1 MQIMAGGTKASG
13 LSPEV
18 ETFLSSLSIDSKLLD
33 DDLQASIAH
42 ATMLGERG
50 ILGKQDA
57 EAIADCLR
65 TMRAEAAAGEL
76 FPDPESEDIHSFIEA
91 ELTRRLGEVG
101 KAVHAGR
108 SRNDQV
114 ATAFRLRIVKA
125 FQRTEAA
132 VYSAIEAIVQLAE
145 KNSDSLMPGYTHLQK
160 AQPITL
166 AHHLLA
172 WGAALERDA
181 SRFRDGRA
189 RADECPL
196 GSGALAGS
204 GLPIDRERTASVLG
218 FARPSRNTMDA
229 VADRDACVEYAAA
242 CANLMAHLS
251 RACEDMALWASSE
264 YGFVRVGDSASTGS
278 SIMPQKRNPDP
289 AELIRGKSARV
300 FGNLQALLVLQK
312 GLAYAYNRDLQ
323 EDKELFFDLET
334 TTTACLKAFA
344 VLVSAL
350 EPRKDRM
357 RKALDE
363 GFSRG
368 YRCGRVFGVE
378 GDSLQDRLPGGEGPG
393 AALPGPGQK
402 TDGARSGGCRGG
414 ERGVRLGRRFL
425 AGTPGL
431 SGARR
436 LRRPEESNRRAG
448 ARKDLGGNRSFEAC
462 GEPKDERV
470 AIGIPRWKNKI
481 KRLPTPAF
489 SWPPGRACE

>member
-1 MQIMAGGTKASG
+1 MAKLWQDGTKASG

-18 ETFLSSLSIDSKLLD
+18 ETFLSSLSIDSRLLD
-33 DDLQASIAH
+33 EDLQASIAH

-76 FPDPESEDIHSFIEA
+76 SPDPESEDIHSFIEA

-145 KNSDSLMPGYTHLQK
+145 KNSDSLMPGYTHLQR

-242 CANLMAHLS
+242 CANLMVHLS

-363 GFSRG
+363 GFLEATDVAEYLVLKGIPFRTA
-368 YRCGRVFGVE
+368 YQAAKALVQRCLAQDKRLTELEAEDVGAASGVFASAGVSWRE
-378 GDSLQDRLPGGEGPG
+378 LRAYLEPG
-393 AALPGPGQK
+393 ACVARRNQTGGPAPERTLEEIARLKLVASQRMK
-402 TDGARSGGCRGG
+402 ELRSGFRD
-414 ERGVRLGRRFL
+414 GR
-425 AGTPGL
+425 T
-431 SGARR
+431 
-436 LRRPEESNRRAG
+436 
-448 ARKDLGGNRSFEAC
+448 K
-462 GEPKDERV
+462 
-470 AIGIPRWKNKI
+470 
-481 KRLPTPAF
+481 
-489 SWPPGRACE
+489 